1 MGFYWGNKN
10 DSKYYL
16 LLIVFACTARGENL
30 EMGSFDQHF
39 LIGRSAK
46 VTISQRQENK
56 AEDGDELM
64 EEGREGGMW

>member
-1 MGFYWGNKN
+1 MILNITYYWLF
-10 DSKYYL
+10 SQY
-16 LLIVFACTARGENL
+16 TRGENL